1 MCEGSTP
8 TLPFCDAQ
16 GSENPAPPFIT
27 DVRSSSREAASQSSR
42 SNFRAVTESLARLNE
57 SSRST
62 KSNSALD
69 QISRSSAS
77 LVWLDTTLEHS
88 ARSWISSPMRRRT
101 T

>member
-42 SNFRAVTESLARLNE
+42 SNFRAVTESLAVPFHHI
-57 SSRST
+57 T
-62 KSNSALD
+62 
-69 QISRSSAS
+69 
-77 LVWLDTTLEHS
+77 
-88 ARSWISSPMRRRT
+88 SWSFPPRRIRIVT
-101 T
+101 IMAG

>member
-42 SNFRAVTESLARLNE
+42 SNFRAVTESLAVPFLSAPMNAE
-57 SSRST
+57 NAIKSR
-62 KSNSALD
+62 
-69 QISRSSAS
+69 
-77 LVWLDTTLEHS
+77 
-88 ARSWISSPMRRRT
+88 
-101 T
+101 